1 MKLVDEIIEI
11 LSSDNGILSNA
22 LIKTKVL
29 LHKMGHK
36 ELVMWVNKELNGYTE
51 KDELPDYRI
60 ISAQVRVYATN
71 GVYAVNSHPVPM
83 KHLNKEFKHSL
94 EEAKIAY
101 SLAIIEKMVTDSDDV
116 MFHRPLPME
125 FNGILGEG
133 LASSYIVQRAWS
145 EIPVASVSNI
155 LMQVRSRLL
164 DFVLELN
171 SEFSEIES
179 DKELKEAVGRFDAS
193 NLFNNAIFGD
203 NVTILLGSENNQ
215 KVTNSIIKNDF
226 EALSK
231 VLQENGV
238 DRSDVELLKDA
249 INDDQSF
256 SIVEKD
262 KFGPSVKSWIES
274 MLSKAINTSWQIELG
289 VAGSLLATALN
300 SYYGLI
306 T

>member
-51 KDELPDYRI
+51 KDKLPDYRI
-60 ISAQVRVYATN
+60 IPAQVRVSATN
-71 GVYAVNSHPVPM
+71 GAYTVNSHPIPM

-116 MFHRPLPME
+116 MLHRPLPME
-125 FNGILGEG
+125 LNGILGEG
-133 LASSYIVQRAWS
+133 LANSFIVQRAWS

-171 SEFSEIES
+171 TEFSEIES

-203 NVTILLGSENNQ
+203 NVTILLGSENTQ
-215 KVTNSIIKNDF
+215 KVTNSIVKNDF
-226 EALSK
+226 ETLSK
-231 VLQENGV
+231 VLQENRV
-238 DRSDVELLKDA
+238 DQSDVDLLKDA
-249 INDDQSF
+249 INNDQSF
-256 SIVEKD
+256 PILEKD
-262 KFGPSVKSWIES
+262 KFGPSVKLWMES
-274 MLSKAINTSWQIELG
+274 MLSKAINASWQIELG

-300 SYYGLI
+300 NYYGLVI
-306 T
+306 